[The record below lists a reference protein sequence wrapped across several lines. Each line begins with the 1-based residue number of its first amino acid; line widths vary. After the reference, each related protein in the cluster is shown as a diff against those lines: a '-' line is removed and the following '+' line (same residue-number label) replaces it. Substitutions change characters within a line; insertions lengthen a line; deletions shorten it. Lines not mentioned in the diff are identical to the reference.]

1 MANNAPQRKFKL
13 VVVDRKGLASEMES
27 IAREKGYSVDV
38 VSCTSALEVVG
49 ENGPTG
55 VGGLAISV
63 GASGPFVMDL
73 LRWAENKFD
82 QRVPTLVIG
91 AGTDSDEEAARM
103 LLGREHVKWLDP
115 NTKASDLGEWL
126 VTAIEVNELRAYR
139 SEHDG
144 IAAALR
150 EARMQLF
157 HGFIQS
163 YAPPE
168 QPPCGPPLPTA
179 IDEIQSLRDARAQF
193 ERAHIQAAVRERG
206 SLKDASAALGIS
218 YTSLWRRLRWQG
230 GTAAD
235 GSDEVPPSTGDL
247 LPPDGDGA
255 LDGAPANQ
263 PV

>member
-1 MANNAPQRKFKL
+1 MASNAPQRKFKL

-27 IAREKGYSVDV
+27 IARERGFGVDV

-63 GASGPFVMDL
+63 SASGPFVMDL

-91 AGTDSDEEAARM
+91 AGTESDEEAARM
-103 LLGREHVKWLDP
+103 LLGREHVKWLDQ
-115 NTKASDLGEWL
+115 NAKQADLALWL
-126 VTAIEVNELRAYR
+126 VTAIEVHELRAYR
-139 SEHDG
+139 SEHDA

-163 YAPPE
+163 YAPPDG
-168 QPPCGPPLPTA
+168 PPCGPPLPTA

-218 YTSLWRRLRWQG
+218 YTSLWRRLRWTG
-230 GTAAD
+230 GSND
-235 GSDEVPPSTGDL
+235 QEVSGETPPAGDDA
-247 LPPDGDGA
+247 PPPETQA
-255 LDGAPANQ
+255 
-263 PV
+263 